1 MQVLN
6 PRGKLLQKVTRKAT
20 SRRLNDLNGKKIGIL
35 NNTFPGGEVLWPYI
49 EEALKKRIPNIEL
62 RSWIVPH
69 RYPSERK
76 EPQIRELTEFSDAV
90 IASMAG

>member
-1 MQVLN
+1 M
-6 PRGKLLQKVTRKAT
+6 
-20 SRRLNDLNGKKIGIL
+20 
-35 NNTFPGGEVLWPYI
+35 LWPYI

-90 IASMAG
+90 IASMAWQDY